1 METCKYSLRDMIE
14 TLENHI
20 KFIEKYFP
28 RLGMDFPK
36 KTLICNSLRL
46 RVERLKDYLSI
57 PYSKPKRESF
67 NQIFKNG
74 MKGIKK

>member
-1 METCKYSLRDMIE
+1 
-14 TLENHI
+14 
-20 KFIEKYFP
+20 
-28 RLGMDFPK
+28 MDFPK
-36 KTLICNSLRL
+36 KALICKSLRL